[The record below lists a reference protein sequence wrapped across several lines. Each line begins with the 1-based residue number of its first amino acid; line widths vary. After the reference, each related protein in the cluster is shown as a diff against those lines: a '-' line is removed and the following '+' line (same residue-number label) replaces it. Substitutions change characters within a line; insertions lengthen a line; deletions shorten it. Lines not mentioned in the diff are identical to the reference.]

1 MKAKLNLNCRFHH
14 LIICIVLLNFF
25 SFESYSSVDSN
36 VSLPDSINKSI
47 FVPHDEITIEQ
58 EAEFPGGPRGF
69 GKFLQ
74 KKLKYP
80 KKLMRANLNVPNLVV
95 KVQFI
100 VNTDRTVSDFEIIKS
115 VGYGCDEEAIR
126 VLKLTSGKWTPGKQ
140 DGKFVRT
147 RFTQPITFIIT
158 E

>member
-25 SFESYSSVDSN
+25 SFESYSSAAFK
-36 VSLPDSINKSI
+36 VSLPDSSNNSN
-47 FVPHDEITIEQ
+47 FTAVEQ
-58 EAEFPGGPRGF
+58 MPEFPGGPRGF
-69 GKFLQ
+69 GRFLQ

-80 KKLMRANLNVPNLVV
+80 EKLQRANLNVPNLVV

-100 VNTDRTVSDFEIIKS
+100 VNTDRTVSDFEILKS

-147 RFTQPITFIIT
+147 RFTQPITFIIS

>member
-1 MKAKLNLNCRFHH
+1 MNVQLNSYCRFPH
-14 LIICIVLLNFF
+14 LLICTILLNFF
-25 SFESYSSVDSN
+25 SFESYSSAAFKI
-36 VSLPDSINKSI
+36 SLPDSSNKSI
-47 FVPHDEITIEQ
+47 YTAIEQ
-58 EAEFPGGPRGF
+58 SAEFPGGPRGF

-80 KKLMRANLNVPNLVV
+80 KKLQRANLNVPNLVV
-95 KVQFI
+95 QVQFI
-100 VNTDRTVSDFEIIKS
+100 VNPDRSVSDFEIIKS

-140 DGKFVRT
+140 DGRFVRT
-147 RFTQPITFIIT
+147 RFTQPITFIIS

>member
-1 MKAKLNLNCRFHH
+1 MNVQLNSYYRFPH
-14 LIICIVLLNFF
+14 LLICTILLNFF
-25 SFESYSSVDSN
+25 SFESYSFEVSN
-36 VSLPDSINKSI
+36 ISLPDSINKSI
-47 FVPHDEITIEQ
+47 FVPHDEIVIEQ

-80 KKLMRANLNVPNLVV
+80 KKLQRANLNVPNLVV

-100 VNTDRTVSDFEIIKS
+100 VNPDRSVSDFEIIKS

-140 DGKFVRT
+140 DGRFVRT